1 MSVKPSVNPAP
12 AVQKKLEKLEKRA
25 KITEALAALESQLPV
40 SSRKPALGPPEPGAA
55 ADDDTEASEKATPL
69 AASGLSHGM
78 HILAEFVACVV
89 VGSFLGFWFDRWLG
103 SAPWGLIA
111 FFFLGV
117 AAGFWTLVK
126 ASSGPARGPDR
137 GLDRGLANFSETRYR
152 HQREGGTMGDSPKT
166 RKSTEDEETQRR
178 DV

>member
-1 MSVKPSVNPAP
+1 MFVKPSVKPSS

-25 KITEALAALESQLPV
+25 KITEALSALESQLPV
-40 SSRKPALGPPEPGAA
+40 SSRNPALGHPDPGAKSGAA
-55 ADDDTEASEKATPL
+55 ADDATQDTEKATPL
-69 AASGLSHGM
+69 AASGLSAGM

-103 SAPWGLIA
+103 SEPWGLIG

-126 ASSGPARGPDR
+126 ASGGPGRGPGR
-137 GLDRGLANFSETRYR
+137 GSAG
-152 HQREGGTMGDSPKT
+152 
-166 RKSTEDEETQRR
+166 
-178 DV
+178 

>member
-1 MSVKPSVNPAP
+1 MSVKPSAKPSP

-40 SSRKPALGPPEPGAA
+40 SSRNPALGPPEPGAGAA
-55 ADDDTEASEKATPL
+55 ADEDSKASEKATPL
-69 AASGLSHGM
+69 AASGLSAGM

-103 SAPWGLIA
+103 SAPWGLIG

-126 ASSGPARGPDR
+126 ASAGPGRGPDR
-137 GLDRGLANFSETRYR
+137 GPGRGPDRG
-152 HQREGGTMGDSPKT
+152 
-166 RKSTEDEETQRR
+166 
-178 DV
+178 